1 MSATVP
7 AGSSGY
13 EDLGYAR
20 VDTHRQARQG
30 VPEVVYGPG
39 KRPEQVVGIVRT
51 LLEANT
57 GPVLVT
63 RIDAE
68 AAATVLAAVP
78 DGAYDASARVCTW
91 RPAPTDRGTRVAVV
105 TAGTSDGPVADE
117 VVAVASAIGLEVIDV
132 RDVGVA
138 AIHRLLD
145 TLPLIETAD
154 VVVAVA
160 GMEGALAS
168 VLGGLVAAPVV
179 AVPTSTGYGAAL
191 DGMTALLAMTTS
203 CAAGLTV
210 VNIDG
215 GFSAA
220 MAAHRIATSYARRA
234 ARETP

>member
-1 MSATVP
+1 MSAPDDRSFT
-7 AGSSGY
+7 
-13 EDLGYAR
+13 DLGFAR
-20 VDTHRQARQG
+20 VDTDRQRRQG

-51 LLEANT
+51 LLDANT

-63 RIDAE
+63 RIEAD
-68 AAATVLAAVP
+68 AAAEVLAGVP
-78 DGAYDASARVCTW
+78 DGTYDASARVLTW
-91 RPAPTDRGTRVAVV
+91 RPAPVRPGARVAVV

-117 VVAVASAIGLEVIDV
+117 VVAVASAIGLDVLDV

-138 AIHRLLD
+138 AIHRLLAV
-145 TLPLIETAD
+145 LPEIETAD
-154 VVVAVA
+154 VVIAVA

-168 VLGGLVAAPVV
+168 VLGGLVAVPVV

-191 DGMTALLAMTTS
+191 DGLTALLAMTTS

-220 MAAHRIATSYARRA
+220 MAAHRIVLGWERIA
-234 ARETP
+234 AREVPAS